1 MIRQS
6 WKLLIFA
13 MLATGC
19 SNGTRFGV
27 APTEDTFSSTL
38 YNNKV
43 DIVWLVDDSSSMNIP
58 QQKLAQTIPEMVSVL
73 NSLKLDYRMVVTTT
87 SMGNGFT
94 GGRYIGNPA
103 VLTASTPDLVGVLQT
118 RLMRGEMGN
127 NLEEGLSSLQ
137 TLMSPDHLNQLG
149 AGFHREEALLL
160 INVLSDEDDQSSGAS
175 ASVVQ
180 SMVNRLN
187 SFKRP
192 FRPNV
197 GGWLF
202 NYIGVTG
209 TCMNGIG
216 QFLIGQRYMD
226 LAAMSGGA
234 SFPICS
240 ANLGD
245 AVRSLRARVLE
256 ILTDY
261 PLAQKPNV
269 ASIRVF
275 KDGIMVPQ
283 SMVNGWD
290 YIPTLQVIRF
300 YGTAIPSVDSKIRV
314 EFTPDSAG

>member
-6 WKLLIFA
+6 WMLLIFA
-13 MLATGC
+13 MLAMGC

-27 APTEDTFSSTL
+27 SPTEDTFSSTL

-87 SMGNGFT
+87 SLGVGYG

-103 VLTASTPDLVGVLQT
+103 VLTASTPDLVGVLQS
-118 RLMRGEMGN
+118 RLLRGEMGN

-137 TLMSPDHLNQLG
+137 SLLSLEYLNQAG
-149 AGFHREEALLL
+149 AGFHRDEALLL
-160 INVLSDEDDQSSGAS
+160 INVLSDEDDQSAGAS
-175 ASVVQ
+175 ASLVQ
-180 SMVNRLN
+180 SMVSRLN

-197 GGWLF
+197 GGWIL

-216 QFLIGQRYMD
+216 QFLVGQRYMD
-226 LAAMSGGA
+226 LAALSGGA
-234 SFPICS
+234 SFPICGAS
-240 ANLGD
+240 LGD

-261 PLAQKPNV
+261 PLAQKPNL
-269 ASIRVF
+269 ASIRVY
-275 KDGIMVPQ
+275 KDGLLVPE
-283 SMVNGWD
+283 SVTNGWS
-290 YIPTLQVIRF
+290 YIPNLQVIRF
-300 YGTAIPSVDSKIRV
+300 FGTAVPAVDSKIRV